1 MESSRQTATVGF
13 YTAAATAVL
22 TAVTFGMAV
31 TTLPLSG
38 PYCEAER
45 CFTYPYADIGSRFP
59 RDYLWMYPAMVLSLL
74 YMGLAACVYEFA
86 APAKRIF
93 GLFGLAAALLAGGT
107 LVLDYFVQVAVVQ
120 PSLLAGETD
129 GIAILT
135 QFNPHGVFIALE
147 EAGYIMMAVS
157 FLFMAPVFSGA
168 GKAERGLRLLLI
180 AGFLLMAAAY
190 LYYSVVYGLTREY
203 RFEVA
208 VISIDWIVLLAG
220 SVLMAMVFRRA
231 SRQQG

>member
-1 MESSRQTATVGF
+1 MESSRQAANVGF
-13 YTAAATAVL
+13 YTAVATAVL
-22 TAVTFGMAV
+22 TAVTFAMAA

-38 PYCEAER
+38 PYCEAEH

-74 YMGLAACVYEFA
+74 YVGLAACVFEFA

-107 LVLDYFVQVAVVQ
+107 LALDYFVQVTVVQ

-129 GIAILT
+129 AIAILT
-135 QFNPHGVFIALE
+135 QYNPHGVFIALE
-147 EAGYIMMAVS
+147 EAGYILMAVS

-168 GKAERGLRLLLI
+168 DRAERGLRWLLLT
-180 AGFLLMAAAY
+180 GFFLMAAAY
-190 LYYSVVYGLTREY
+190 LYYSVAYGLTKEY

-208 VISIDWIVLLAG
+208 VISIDWLVLLAG
-220 SVLMAMVFRRA
+220 SGLMAVIFRRA
-231 SRQQG
+231 R